1 MQNLGFFSKEV
12 SVDASLLCATDVK
25 YVVKINLKGDWSLV
39 GALAADALSMPV
51 HWYYDR
57 AALGRDYGRVS
68 SYVAPKSPHADSILW
83 RSEYQP
89 LNEKG
94 NILHEQAVYWGRKGV
109 HYHQFLHAA
118 ENTLNFQLAVALFEL
133 VKETGSYNAEAWVER
148 YCDFMLTPGRHRD
161 TYVEECHRAFFT
173 NYARGKKW
181 HSCGVDDV
189 HIGGLAS
196 VPALVAALGPRHP
209 DLRAVV
215 QEHVEI
221 THKNNEVL
229 RAADTLVRLHVAID
243 SGALSLEEALF
254 EEASDYIS
262 RRKVVAWSKKS
273 DEVVIGEILSPA
285 CYIKDAFPAALY
297 LAWKYQHDF
306 SGGIIANANLG
317 GDNCHRGAVVGSLL
331 GAACKVPLKWRAGLR
346 VLQGHLKLEGS
357 GMGEDCLVCSQ
368 EL

>member
-1 MQNLGFFSKEV
+1 M
-12 SVDASLLCATDVK
+12 
-25 YVVKINLKGDWSLV
+25 KINLKGDWSLV

-51 HWYYDR
+51 HWYYNR
-57 AALGRDYGRVS
+57 AALRRDYGRVS

-109 HYHQFLHAA
+109 HYHQFLHAG
-118 ENTLNFQLAVALFEL
+118 ENTLNFQLAVALFEQ

-148 YCDFMLTPGRHRD
+148 YCEFMLTPGRHGD

-181 HSCGVDDV
+181 RSCGVDDV
-189 HIGGLAS
+189 HVGGLAS
-196 VPALVAALGPRHP
+196 VPALVAALGAGHP

-215 QEHVEI
+215 QEHVAI
-221 THKNNEVL
+221 THKNSEVL
-229 RAADTLVRLHVAID
+229 RAADTLVRLHAAIE
-243 SGALSLEEALF
+243 SGAMSLEEALF

-262 RRKVVAWSKKS
+262 RRKVEAWSKKS
-273 DEVVIGEILSPA
+273 DEAVIGEILSPA

-297 LAWKYQHDF
+297 LAWKYARDF

-331 GAACKVPLKWRAGLR
+331 GASCKVPLKWRAGLR
-346 VLQGHLKLEGS
+346 VLQGDRELEINRAGED
-357 GMGEDCLVCSQ
+357 GMGWSQ
-368 EL
+368 EV

>member
-1 MQNLGFFSKEV
+1 MQNWGFFCGEGLLS
-12 SVDASLLCATDVK
+12 ASLFWVSDVIQK
-25 YVVKINLKGDWSLV
+25 VSINLKGHWGLV

-57 AALGRDYGRVS
+57 SALQRNYPMLKL
-68 SYVAPKSPHADSILW
+68 YVAPKSPHADSILW
-83 RSEYQP
+83 RSEYQA

-109 HYHQFLHAA
+109 HYHQFLHAG
-118 ENTLNFQLAVALFEL
+118 ENTLNFQLAVALFEQ
-133 VKETGSYNAEAWVER
+133 VKQAGRYNAEAWVEK
-148 YCDFMLTPGRHRD
+148 YCDFMLTPERHRD

-181 HSCGVDDV
+181 RSCGVDDV

-196 VPALVAALGPRHP
+196 VPALVEALGAGHP

-215 QEHVEI
+215 QEHVAI
-221 THKNNEVL
+221 THKNSEVL
-229 RAADTLVRLHVAID
+229 RAADTLVRLHALIEK
-243 SGALSLEEALF
+243 GAVSLEEALF

-262 RRKVVAWSKKS
+262 RRKVEAWSKRS
-273 DEVVIGEILSPA
+273 DEAVIGGILSPA

-297 LAWKYQHDF
+297 LVWKYKRDF

-331 GAACKVPLKWRAGLR
+331 GASCKVPLKWRAGLR
-346 VLQGHLKLEGS
+346 VLQGCRDLEVNRTS
-357 GMGEDCLVCSQ
+357 EDGMGWSQ
-368 EL
+368 EV

>member
-1 MQNLGFFSKEV
+1 M
-12 SVDASLLCATDVK
+12 
-25 YVVKINLKGDWSLV
+25 KINLKGDWSLV

-51 HWYYDR
+51 HWYYNR
-57 AALGRDYGRVS
+57 AALRRDYGRVS
-68 SYVAPKSPHADSILW
+68 SYVVPKSPHADSILW

-109 HYHQFLHAA
+109 HYHQFLHAG
-118 ENTLNFQLAVALFEL
+118 ENTLNFQLAVALFEQ

-148 YCDFMLTPGRHRD
+148 YCEFMLTPRRHGD

-181 HSCGVDDV
+181 RSCGVDDV
-189 HIGGLAS
+189 HVGGLAS
-196 VPALVAALGPRHP
+196 VPALVAALGAGHP

-215 QEHVEI
+215 QEHVAI
-221 THKNNEVL
+221 THKNSEVL
-229 RAADTLVRLHVAID
+229 RAADTLVRLHAAIG
-243 SGALSLEEALF
+243 SGEGSLEEALF

>member
-1 MQNLGFFSKEV
+1 MSIH
-12 SVDASLLCATDVK
+12 
-25 YVVKINLKGDWSLV
+25 INGYRILA

-57 AALGRDYGRVS
+57 SALRRDYPKLKF
-68 SYVAPKSPHADSILW
+68 YVDPKSPHADSILW
-83 RSEYQP
+83 RSEYKP
-89 LNEKG
+89 LNERG

-109 HYHQFLHAA
+109 HYHQFLHAG
-118 ENTLNFQLAVALFEL
+118 ENTLNFKLAALLFEQ
-133 VKETGSYNAEAWVER
+133 VKASGSYNAETWVEK
-148 YCDFMLTPGRHRD
+148 YCEFMLTPGRHRD

-243 SGALSLEEALF
+243 GGDLSLEEAHF

-262 RRKVVAWSKKS
+262 RRKVEAWSKKS
-273 DEVVIGEILSPA
+273 DEVVIGKIFSPA

-297 LAWKYQHDF
+297 LVWKYARDF

-346 VLQGHLKLEGS
+346 FSPEYQEPESSRK
-357 GMGEDCLVCSQ
+357 EDDGLVWSQ
-368 EL
+368 EE

>member
-1 MQNLGFFSKEV
+1 M
-12 SVDASLLCATDVK
+12 
-25 YVVKINLKGDWSLV
+25 KINLKGDWSLV

-51 HWYYDR
+51 HWYYNR
-57 AALGRDYGRVS
+57 AALRRDYGRVS

-109 HYHQFLHAA
+109 HYHQFLHAG
-118 ENTLNFQLAVALFEL
+118 ENTLNFQLAVALFEQ

-148 YCDFMLTPGRHRD
+148 YCEFMLTPRRHGD

-181 HSCGVDDV
+181 RSCGVDDV
-189 HIGGLAS
+189 HVGGLAS
-196 VPALVAALGPRHP
+196 VPALVEALGAGHP

-215 QEHVEI
+215 QEHVAI
-221 THKNNEVL
+221 THKNSEVL
-229 RAADTLVRLHVAID
+229 RAADTLVRLHAAIG
-243 SGALSLEEALF
+243 SGEGSFEEALF

>member
-1 MQNLGFFSKEV
+1 MSI
-12 SVDASLLCATDVK
+12 D
-25 YVVKINLKGDWSLV
+25 LKGDWGLV

-57 AALGRDYGRVS
+57 TALQRDYPMLKF
-68 SYVAPKSPHADSILW
+68 YVAPNSPHADSILW

-109 HYHQFLHAA
+109 HYHQFLHAG
-118 ENTLNFQLAVALFEL
+118 ENTLNFQLAVALFEQ
-133 VKETGSYNAEAWVER
+133 VKQAGCYNAEAWVDK

-181 HSCGVDDV
+181 RSCGVDDV

-196 VPALVAALGPRHP
+196 VPALVEALGAGHP

-215 QEHVEI
+215 QEHVAI
-221 THKNNEVL
+221 THKNSEVL
-229 RAADTLVRLHVAID
+229 RAADTLVRLHAVIEKETV
-243 SGALSLEEALF
+243 SLEEALF

-262 RRKVVAWSKKS
+262 RRKVEAWSKRS
-273 DEVVIGEILSPA
+273 DEAVIGEILSPA

-297 LAWKYQHDF
+297 LVWKYKRDF

-331 GAACKVPLKWRAGLR
+331 GASCKVRLKWRAGLR
-346 VLQGHLKLEGS
+346 VLQGCRELEVNRTS
-357 GMGEDCLVCSQ
+357 EDGMGWSQ
-368 EL
+368 EV

>member
-1 MQNLGFFSKEV
+1 MSI
-12 SVDASLLCATDVK
+12 D
-25 YVVKINLKGDWSLV
+25 LKGNWGLV

-57 AALGRDYGRVS
+57 SALRRDYPMLKF
-68 SYVAPKSPHADSILW
+68 YVAPKSPHADSILW

-109 HYHQFLHAA
+109 HYHQFLHAG
-118 ENTLNFQLAVALFEL
+118 ENTLNFQLAVVLFDQ
-133 VKETGSYNAEAWVER
+133 VNQAGSYNAEAWVEK

-181 HSCGVDDV
+181 RSCGVDDV

-196 VPALVAALGPRHP
+196 VPALVEALGAGHP

-215 QEHVEI
+215 QEHVVI
-221 THKNNEVL
+221 THKNSEVL
-229 RAADTLVRLHVAID
+229 RAADTLVRLHAAIE
-243 SGALSLEEALF
+243 SGAMSLEEALF

-262 RRKVVAWSKKS
+262 RRKVEAWSKKS
-273 DEVVIGEILSPA
+273 DEAVIGEILSPA

-297 LAWKYQHDF
+297 LAWKYARDF

-331 GAACKVPLKWRAGLR
+331 GASCKVPLKWRAGLR
-346 VLQGHLKLEGS
+346 VLQGDRELEINRAGED
-357 GMGEDCLVCSQ
+357 GMGWSQ
-368 EL
+368 EV

>member
-1 MQNLGFFSKEV
+1 M
-12 SVDASLLCATDVK
+12 
-25 YVVKINLKGDWSLV
+25 KINLKGDWSLV

-51 HWYYDR
+51 HWYYNR
-57 AALGRDYGRVS
+57 AALRRDYGRVS
-68 SYVAPKSPHADSILW
+68 SYVVPKSPHADSILW

-109 HYHQFLHAA
+109 HYHQFLHAG
-118 ENTLNFQLAVALFEL
+118 ENTLNFQLAVALFEQ
-133 VKETGSYNAEAWVER
+133 VKETGSYNADAWVER
-148 YCDFMLTPGRHRD
+148 YCEFMLTPGRHGD

-181 HSCGVDDV
+181 RSCGVDDV
-189 HIGGLAS
+189 HVGGLAS
-196 VPALVAALGPRHP
+196 VPALVAALGAGHP

-215 QEHVEI
+215 QEHVAI
-221 THKNNEVL
+221 THKNSEVL
-229 RAADTLVRLHVAID
+229 RAADTLVRLHAAIG
-243 SGALSLEEALF
+243 SGEGSLEEALF

>member
-1 MQNLGFFSKEV
+1 
-12 SVDASLLCATDVK
+12 
-25 YVVKINLKGDWSLV
+25 
-39 GALAADALSMPV
+39 
-51 HWYYDR
+51 
-57 AALGRDYGRVS
+57 
-68 SYVAPKSPHADSILW
+68 
-83 RSEYQP
+83 
-89 LNEKG
+89 
-94 NILHEQAVYWGRKGV
+94 
-109 HYHQFLHAA
+109 
-118 ENTLNFQLAVALFEL
+118 
-133 VKETGSYNAEAWVER
+133 
-148 YCDFMLTPGRHRD
+148 
-161 TYVEECHRAFFT
+161 
-173 NYARGKKW
+173 
-181 HSCGVDDV
+181 VDDV

-196 VPALVAALGPRHP
+196 VPALVEALGAGHP

-215 QEHVEI
+215 QEHVAI
-221 THKNNEVL
+221 THKNSEVL
-229 RAADTLVRLHVAID
+229 RAADTLVRLHAAIG
-243 SGALSLEEALF
+243 SGKGSLEEALF

>member
-1 MQNLGFFSKEV
+1 
-12 SVDASLLCATDVK
+12 
-25 YVVKINLKGDWSLV
+25 
-39 GALAADALSMPV
+39 MPV

-57 AALGRDYGRVS
+57 VALGRDYGRVKY
-68 SYVAPKSPHADSILW
+68 YVAPKSPHADSILW

-109 HYHQFLHAA
+109 HYHQFLHAG
-118 ENTLNFQLAVALFEL
+118 ENTLNFKLAALLFEQ
-133 VKETGSYNAEAWVER
+133 VKASGSYNAEAWVEK

-181 HSCGVDDV
+181 RSCGVDDV

-196 VPALVAALGPRHP
+196 VPALVEALGAGHP

-215 QEHVEI
+215 QEHVAI
-221 THKNNEVL
+221 THKNSEVL
-229 RAADTLVRLHVAID
+229 RAADTLVRLHAAIG
-243 SGALSLEEALF
+243 SGKGSLEEALF

-262 RRKVVAWSKKS
+262 RRKVEAWSKKS
-273 DEVVIGEILSPA
+273 DEVVIGKIFSPA

-297 LAWKYQHDF
+297 LVWKYARDF

-331 GAACKVPLKWRAGLR
+331 GAACKVQLKWRAGLR
-346 VLQGHLKLEGS
+346 VLQGDRELEINRTS
-357 GMGEDCLVCSQ
+357 EDGMGWSQ
-368 EL
+368 EV

>member
-1 MQNLGFFSKEV
+1 V
-12 SVDASLLCATDVK
+12 SIH
-25 YVVKINLKGDWSLV
+25 INGYRILA

-57 AALGRDYGRVS
+57 SALHRDYPKLKF
-68 SYVAPKSPHADSILW
+68 YVDPKSPHADSILW
-83 RSEYQP
+83 RSEYKP
-89 LNEKG
+89 LNERG

-109 HYHQFLHAA
+109 HYHQFLHAG
-118 ENTLNFQLAVALFEL
+118 ENTLNFKLAALLFEQ
-133 VKETGSYNAEAWVER
+133 VKASGSYNAEAWVEK
-148 YCDFMLTPGRHRD
+148 YCEFMLTPGRHRD

-215 QEHVEI
+215 QKHVEI

-229 RAADTLVRLHVAID
+229 RAADTLVRLHVAING
-243 SGALSLEEALF
+243 GALSLEEALF

-262 RRKVVAWSKKS
+262 RRKVEAWSKKS
-273 DEVVIGEILSPA
+273 DEVVIGKIFSPA

-297 LAWKYQHDF
+297 LVWKYARDF

-346 VLQGHLKLEGS
+346 F
-357 GMGEDCLVCSQ
+357 SQ
-368 EL
+368 EYQELEMSCKEDDGLVWSQEE

>member
-1 MQNLGFFSKEV
+1 M
-12 SVDASLLCATDVK
+12 
-25 YVVKINLKGDWSLV
+25 KINLKGDWSLV

-51 HWYYDR
+51 HWYYNR
-57 AALGRDYGRVS
+57 AALRRDYGRVS

-109 HYHQFLHAA
+109 HYHQFLHAG
-118 ENTLNFQLAVALFEL
+118 ENTLNFQLAVALFEQ

-148 YCDFMLTPGRHRD
+148 YCEFMLTPGRHGD

-181 HSCGVDDV
+181 RSCGVDDV
-189 HIGGLAS
+189 HVGGLAS
-196 VPALVAALGPRHP
+196 VPALVAALGAGHP

-215 QEHVEI
+215 QEHVAI

-229 RAADTLVRLHVAID
+229 RAADTLVRLHAAIG
-243 SGALSLEEALF
+243 SGEGSLEEALF

>member
-1 MQNLGFFSKEV
+1 M
-12 SVDASLLCATDVK
+12 
-25 YVVKINLKGDWSLV
+25 KINLKGDWSLV

-51 HWYYDR
+51 HWYYNR
-57 AALGRDYGRVS
+57 AALRRDYGRVS

-109 HYHQFLHAA
+109 HYHQFLHAG
-118 ENTLNFQLAVALFEL
+118 ENTLNFQLAVALFEQ

-148 YCDFMLTPGRHRD
+148 YCEFMLTPGRHGD

-181 HSCGVDDV
+181 RSCGVDDV
-189 HIGGLAS
+189 HVGGLAS
-196 VPALVAALGPRHP
+196 VPALVAALGAGHP

-215 QEHVEI
+215 QEHVAI
-221 THKNNEVL
+221 THKNSEVL
-229 RAADTLVRLHVAID
+229 RAADTLVRLHAAIG
-243 SGALSLEEALF
+243 SGEGSLEEALF

-346 VLQGHLKLEGS
+346 VLQGHLKLEWS